1 MPGARR
7 LVGKTEQFRSAY
19 NLIELAQVVE
29 QHLWSLC
36 HFQRLA
42 LRPITPEVPQEAI
55 TEPPIRDFAKLLLDR
70 LESCCRIEC
79 LLQLDPTGNMVVNQ
93 PIVRDRSIVCDFL
106 PTVTL
111 KLNQKRLTARAL
123 LKRLS

>member
-1 MPGARR
+1 
-7 LVGKTEQFRSAY
+7 
-19 NLIELAQVVE
+19 
-29 QHLWSLC
+29 
-36 HFQRLA
+36 
-42 LRPITPEVPQEAI
+42 
-55 TEPPIRDFAKLLLDR
+55 
-70 LESCCRIEC
+70 
-79 LLQLDPTGNMVVNQ
+79 LDPTGNMVVNQ